1 MAALRHAGR
10 RLCERAL
17 QRGGPQVIPSG
28 RRSMFISI
36 GGTPK
41 PTTAAAQEELKMQ
54 FQKKK
59 EELFDVLVELS
70 RTRTYPSLS
79 WEAFQ
84 VNQLAARLVGKV
96 EPRPGD
102 YYWRSYRL
110 QGRLNTFLVSYLF
123 LHFVYM
129 EHFWIPKKQREDGAT
144 SNNSE
149 AKILPDS
156 DENQIRT

>member
-36 GGTPK
+36 GGKPK

-59 EELFDVLVELS
+59 EE
-70 RTRTYPSLS
+70 THTYPNLS
-79 WEAFQ
+79 WEALQ
-84 VNQLAARLVGKV
+84 VNQLATRLVGKV
-96 EPRPGD
+96 EPRPAD

-110 QGRLNTFLVSYLF
+110 QGRLSTFLVSYLF
-123 LHFVYM
+123 MHFVYM
-129 EHFWIPKKQREDGAT
+129 EHFWIPKKQRADGAT
-144 SNNSE
+144 SNNGE